1 MKSKSS
7 YVLLVLLVFL
17 LGAAVPILLVRN
29 QANWAWAERFIA
41 RLHSHEAESVQ
52 EQVKQLWTC
61 GMHPEVI
68 QEEPGEC
75 PICYMDLTPVKQME
89 AMPAETTQQTQ
100 ERKIKYWQA
109 PMDPNF
115 ISDKPG
121 KSPMGMDLVPV
132 FEDEEPAASGIRVDP
147 GFLQNF
153 AVRTAVVE
161 KGSIPI
167 EIRTIGTLTYNE
179 KNIASVN
186 TKFEGWI
193 EKAYVNYIGEPVE
206 KGQVLFEIY
215 SPQLVTTQQEYL
227 ATVDYLEKLRVGGD
241 EDAVGR
247 ARSLLE
253 ATAERLRY
261 WDITDEQIDVLRQSG
276 KITRTLKILS
286 PASGVVVEKMDRS
299 LEGMKLTSG
308 MNVFKIANLSTLW
321 AEVEVY
327 EYQMQYVKTGQT
339 ARITVD
345 AFPGRQWSGKVIYL
359 DPAVNLQTRTLT
371 ASVEISNSDLKLR
384 PEMYA
389 NVEIRMPA
397 VSGTVIVPE
406 EAILHTGARSVVI
419 VETGKGVFEPR
430 EIHLGAIGNGYQ
442 EVRHGLQPGEVVV
455 TSSQFLIDSESNL
468 REAINKILAERTS
481 GGEVQTEPMAT
492 PEHQH

>member
-29 QANWAWAERFIA
+29 LAHWEWAERFIA
-41 RLHSHEAESVQ
+41 RLHSHQAEGVQ
-52 EQVKQLWTC
+52 EQSKQLWTC

-75 PICYMDLTPVKQME
+75 PICYMDLTPVRQVE
-89 AMPAETTQQTQ
+89 AMPVETQ
-100 ERKIKYWQA
+100 ERKIKYWRA

-132 FEDEEPAASGIRVDP
+132 YEDEEPAASGIRVDP

-167 EIRTIGTLTYNE
+167 EIRTIGALTYNE
-179 KNIASVN
+179 KTIASVN

-193 EKAYVNYIGEPVE
+193 EKAFVNYIGEPVE

-227 ATVDYLEKLRVGGD
+227 ATVDYLEKLAAGGN
-241 EDAVGR
+241 EDAIER

-253 ATAERLRY
+253 STAERLRY

-286 PASGVVVEKMDRS
+286 PATGVVVEKMDRS
-299 LEGMKLTSG
+299 LEGMKLTPG

-321 AEVEVY
+321 AEVEIY
-327 EYQMQYVKTGQT
+327 EYQMQYVRTGQT

-345 AFPGRQWSGKVIYL
+345 AFPGWRWSGKVIYL

-371 ASVEISNSDLKLR
+371 ASVEIQNSDLRLR
-384 PEMYA
+384 PEMYV
-389 NVEIRMPA
+389 NVEIRVPA

-406 EAILHTGARSVVI
+406 EAILHTGTRSVVI
-419 VETGKGVFEPR
+419 VETGEGMFEPR

-481 GGEVQTEPMAT
+481 GGEEQIAPVAA